1 MNDWC
6 EGVGSGARSWIGP
19 IDDIKG
25 RLRDTAGVEE
35 RGPIGGGSIFG
46 NRVACYVSQLNGIQR
61 PATSSGERF
70 KFLGRIDSASQ
81 SGSLEVVS
89 TEIERSILAR
99 GAGAEADTSGVKTGK
114 IV

>member
-1 MNDWC
+1 
-6 EGVGSGARSWIGP
+6 
-19 IDDIKG
+19 
-25 RLRDTAGVEE
+25 LRDTAGVEE

-61 PATSSGERF
+61 PASSSDERF

-89 TEIERSILAR
+89 TEIERPILAR
-99 GAGAEADTSGVKTGK
+99 SAGAEADISGVKARK
-114 IV
+114 VV